1 MLLNWRIW
9 NSINDL
15 EGRRV
20 IAWKGRKNKRF
31 GPSSH
36 SLYLSLLNVKGLLIS
51 CPSLDPLKVRTELC
65 GPAHGLPAN
74 MAAFAVIPPW
84 HERKQMPRSVW
95 METFFSWP
103 LFQLHH
109 WLGPLFTSLDLP
121 HLSILFILY
130 PSPQLYSKEDGSQV
144 TKDDYIFCT
153 LNVYPSAPV
162 YFIMLLYYRS
172 ERTLNQQDW
181 HRLTSLMKIFMNFQ
195 NIKQMR
201 LWA

>member
-20 IAWKGRKNKRF
+20 IVWKGRKKKRF

-36 SLYLSLLNVKGLLIS
+36 PLYLSLLNVKGLLIS
-51 CPSLDPLKVRTELC
+51 CPSLSTEGEDRALWPSLWTPCQYGCLC
-65 GPAHGLPAN
+65 R
-74 MAAFAVIPPW
+74 IPPW

-95 METFFSWP
+95 METFFFWP

-109 WLGPLFTSLDLP
+109 WLGPPFTSVDLP

-144 TKDDYIFCT
+144 TKDDYIFFT
-153 LNVYPSAPV
+153 LNVYSSAPV